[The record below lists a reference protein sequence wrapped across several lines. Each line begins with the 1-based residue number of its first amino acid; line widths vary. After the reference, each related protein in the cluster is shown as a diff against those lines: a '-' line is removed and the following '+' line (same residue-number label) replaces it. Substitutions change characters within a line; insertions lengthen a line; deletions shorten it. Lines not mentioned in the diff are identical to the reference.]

1 MGELRSAER
10 LTPRLVH
17 AALGVLLLAAAGL
30 KLYGLNV
37 SPFAQYGWLTA
48 LWVQMLAVGWEVVL
62 GLWLLSGA
70 CRAGAWVAAVG
81 TFATFAA
88 VSGYLGWIGQ
98 ASCGCFGVIQASPW
112 HAFAVDVTALA
123 LLAVARP
130 DWRAAR
136 AERLAG
142 SGPGPVA
149 GRTPLRPRICGLRD
163 RTTGRS
169 VGAGRFGHELDRS
182 ARPID
187 RRHVRL
193 LLCHNQRV
201 ATDNRS
207 RRVRHRA
214 NTTAS
219 ACRNKIWGV
228 YPHC

>member
-1 MGELRSAER
+1 MGELRSVER
-10 LTPRLVH
+10 LTPHLVH

-48 LWVQMLAVGWEVVL
+48 PWVQMLAVGWEVVL

-70 CRAGAWVAAVG
+70 YRAGAWVATVG

-136 AERLAG
+136 AELFRAPIVRPAHRLLDLLPEPELRRPMHLAPANDDRL
-142 SGPGPVA
+142 PGPRRRGRA
-149 GRTPLRPRICGLRD
+149 G
-163 RTTGRS
+163 
-169 VGAGRFGHELDRS
+169 LD
-182 ARPID
+182 
-187 RRHVRL
+187 
-193 LLCHNQRV
+193 
-201 ATDNRS
+201 
-207 RRVRHRA
+207 
-214 NTTAS
+214 
-219 ACRNKIWGV
+219 GV
-228 YPHC
+228 